1 MQAPGPP
8 LYTLSGERVA
18 ELRPKLDPFTLKKN
32 YLSRVGKRCVDN
44 ILFSNV
50 CVIYLHTCLAVKAF
64 FGRHWENTLF
74 NLNKRL
80 AQTFV
85 LFCFVLVFLLRGTSF
100 W

>member
-18 ELRPKLDPFTLKKN
+18 ELRRKRDPFTLKKIG
-32 YLSRVGKRCVDN
+32 LSQVGKRCADN

-50 CVIYLHTCLAVKAF
+50 CVIYLHTS
-64 FGRHWENTLF
+64 FGKHWEKTLF